1 MSDGKRFAAKLY
13 SLIYKIVIICYKD
26 NVTMYQ
32 IIIIVIIISSSS
44 NSSSSSSNATKL
56 GTLPFLPSH
65 GFLILMG
72 K

>member
-1 MSDGKRFAAKLY
+1 
-13 SLIYKIVIICYKD
+13 
-26 NVTMYQ
+26 MYQ
-32 IIIIVIIISSSS
+32 IIIIAI
-44 NSSSSSSNATKL
+44 SSSSSSTTKL